1 MGLGRVKLVL
11 ASFESSD
18 AHVVE
23 LGQEIVLVVVAQ
35 LLEEVVGI
43 RARDLLVGRERYAL
57 RGGTEA
63 RSIQFIG
70 ALLVKILLKAALVAS
85 WLLRSASL
93 LEGVTAGSIS
103 QASLILIVHPVVRG
117 ANHWQ
122 HESLGT
128 LRIDHSATDADTL
141 KLSSS

>member
-63 RSIQFIG
+63 RSI
-70 ALLVKILLKAALVAS
+70 
-85 WLLRSASL
+85 
-93 LEGVTAGSIS
+93 
-103 QASLILIVHPVVRG
+103 
-117 ANHWQ
+117 
-122 HESLGT
+122 
-128 LRIDHSATDADTL
+128 
-141 KLSSS
+141 